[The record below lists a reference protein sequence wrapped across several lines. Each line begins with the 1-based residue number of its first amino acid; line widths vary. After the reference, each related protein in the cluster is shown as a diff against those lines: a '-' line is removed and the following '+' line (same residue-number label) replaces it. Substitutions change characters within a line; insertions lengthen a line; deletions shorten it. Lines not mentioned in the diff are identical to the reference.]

1 MTVAIDEK
9 LAARLQ
15 TEQIIWL
22 TTVREDGTP
31 QPTPVWFYWHEE
43 SMLIFTQP
51 QSQKLRN
58 IAANPKV
65 ALNLHTDEYGGSVAV
80 LWGEAYVDPQGASP
94 AEIEAYMAK
103 YAAGIKM
110 LGWTP
115 EQMANSFSTALRV
128 PIARVR
134 KME

>member
-1 MTVAIDEK
+1 MAIAIDET
-9 LAARLQ
+9 LAQRLR

-22 TTVREDGTP
+22 TTVRQDGTP

-43 SMLIFTQP
+43 GMLIFTQP
-51 QSQKLRN
+51 NSQKLRN

-65 ALNLHTDEYGGSVAV
+65 ALNLHTDQYGGSVV
-80 LWGEAYVDPQGASP
+80 VFWGEGYVDPQGASP
-94 AEIEAYMAK
+94 AEIDAYMAK
-103 YAAGIKM
+103 YAEGIKM

-115 EQMANSFSTALRV
+115 EQMAGSFSTVLRV
-128 PIARVR
+128 RLEKLR